1 MRWTWRCCARSST
14 AVAQVAADAPRA
26 LVLAGRP
33 GCFSAGADLKAV
45 PSYGPAQQREMVAGI
60 NAMALGVYELEFPV
74 VGAITGHA
82 IAGGL
87 VLALCTDIRV
97 ASSAGRYGLTEVKVG
112 VPYPQAALG
121 VVQAELTPQ
130 AGARARA
137 GRRADR
143 RRECERLGVFDEVL
157 APEDVL
163 DRALHVA
170 ARLAALAPEVY
181 ARTKR
186 DLRAPAL
193 ARMRA
198 GAAGRSAAGPLGRL
212 TALPG
217 DVWRALQRRASTTTG
232 IWRSV
237 FCLIF
242 VVGGPDLG
250 HQRPQ
255 PCALGTRRRL
265 RRARRSARP

>member
-1 MRWTWRCCARSST
+1 MEHVSIEEHEDGVVVLAIDRPPANAMDVTLLGELVD

-45 PSYGPAQQREMVAGI
+45 PGYGPEQQREMVDGI
-60 NAMALGVYELEFPV
+60 NEMALGVYELQFPV

-97 ASSAGRYGLTEVKVG
+97 ASSSGRYGLTEVKVG

-121 VVQAELTPQ
+121 VTQAELTPQ
-130 AGARARA
+130 ASRVLALGSELTDA
-137 GRRADR
+137 G
-143 RRECERLGVFDEVL
+143 ECERLGVFDEVL
-157 APEDVL
+157 APEDVF
-163 DRALHVA
+163 DRSLHVA

-186 DLRAPAL
+186 DLRAAAL
-193 ARMRA
+193 VRMRE
-198 GAAGRSAAGPLGRL
+198 GAQADPLLDR
-212 TALPG
+212 
-217 DVWRALQRRASTTTG
+217 W
-232 IWRSV
+232 
-237 FCLIF
+237 
-242 VVGGPDLG
+242 VG
-250 HQRPQ
+250 
-255 PCALGTRRRL
+255 
-265 RRARRSARP
+265 